1 MNRRFLPIVVGCA
14 LVSAFLLSARPS
26 LAGGDVT
33 VTAKSPEAVAALK
46 AGRDLADNLRIDE
59 AQAQY
64 RKALSIDPDFALA
77 NAYLGATLPGTEGE
91 AMIERAVV
99 LSAKLPETERMLVQA
114 VSANRRGDENE
125 AIALQRKLAEMAP
138 ADWHVQFGWAQVL
151 FASRKWDEAAAAYQ
165 KAVALNPKAG
175 AAYNSLGYAQLAQ
188 NRHDDA
194 IAAFKK
200 YAEINP
206 TEPNPADSLGEALLR
221 AGRFE
226 ESEAAFQ
233 RALAISPTFYTA
245 WEGIAKAR
253 AMRGDWPGSYQAAD
267 KARAA
272 AVRPTDRVGLGFDQ
286 AWSLF
291 AEGKKAEALKA
302 GDQVASEAQA
312 KKLNAA
318 YAFIALDGAARLT
331 ASGQP
336 AEALKQV
343 AVAMDRADKAKLAGG
358 PMNNLRRAALYE
370 RIDAESRLGQAE
382 DAKRTLALIEAD
394 AAKSPANA
402 QLQSN
407 LSFARGA
414 DAMARGDA
422 KAAAGH
428 FARCVEDDTYCGL
441 RLLQAQEKAGD
452 AAGAAATRERL
463 RTANRRDARYLYV
476 RSQVQK

>member
-1 MNRRFLPIVVGCA
+1 MNRRFLPIVLGCLAVSA
-14 LVSAFLLSARPS
+14 LVPIARPA
-26 LAGGDVT
+26 LAGGAVT
-33 VTAKSPEAVAALK
+33 VTAKSPEAAGAFA
-46 AGRDLADNLRIDE
+46 AGRDLADNLRITE

-64 RKALSIDPDFALA
+64 RKAVSLDPDFALA
-77 NAYLGATLPGTEGE
+77 TAYLGAITPGAEGD

-99 LSAKLPETERMLVQA
+99 LSAKLPESERMLVQA
-114 VSANRRGDENE
+114 LAAGRRGDENE
-125 AIALQRKLAEMAP
+125 VIALRRKLADIAP
-138 ADWHVQFGWAQVL
+138 GDWHVQFDWGQALVG
-151 FASRKWDEAAAAYQ
+151 SRKFDEAAAAYQ

-188 NRHDDA
+188 NRPEEA
-194 IAAFKK
+194 IAAFKR
-200 YAEINP
+200 YAEVNP

-233 RALAISPTFYTA
+233 KALAISPTFFTA

-253 AMRGDWPGSYQAAD
+253 AMRGDWPGSYQAAQ

-272 AVRPTDRVGLGFDQ
+272 AARPVDQVGLGFDQ

-291 AEGKKAEALKA
+291 AEGKKTEALKA
-302 GDQVASEAQA
+302 SGQVATEAQA
-312 KKLNAA
+312 KKLGATH
-318 YAFIALDGAARLT
+318 AFIALDDAARLT

-336 AEALKQV
+336 ADALKQV
-343 AVAMDRADKAKLAGG
+343 AVALDRGEKAKLAGG
-358 PMNNLRRAALYE
+358 PMTNLRRTALYE

-382 DAKRTLALIEAD
+382 DAKRTLALVEAD

-407 LSFARGA
+407 LHFARGA
-414 DAMARGDA
+414 EAMARGDA
-422 KAAAGH
+422 RAAAGH
-428 FARCVEDDTYCGL
+428 FAGCIEDDTYCGL

-452 AAGAAATRERL
+452 APGATATRERL
-463 RTANRRDARYLYV
+463 RTANRRDGRYLYV
-476 RSQVQK
+476 RTQVQK